1 MAEEDGLAVVAPAPA
16 EFNRNLRCCVTC
28 RLVKTLD
35 QFYEQGCENCPFLDM
50 VEDRERIDDCTTT
63 EFQGM
68 VAVIDPEKSWA
79 AKWTHHKK
87 HVPGC
92 YALAVQSD
100 LPQHITEILESNGIQ
115 PIQDD

>member
-1 MAEEDGLAVVAPAPA
+1 MADDAVVAPAPA

-63 EFQGM
+63 EFQ
-68 VAVIDPEKSWA
+68 
-79 AKWTHHKK
+79 
-87 HVPGC
+87 
-92 YALAVQSD
+92 VQ
-100 LPQHITEILESNGIQ
+100 
-115 PIQDD
+115 

>member
-1 MAEEDGLAVVAPAPA
+1 MAEEDASATVAPAPA

-63 EFQGM
+63 EFQVSSVHYLTGHPM
-68 VAVIDPEKSWA
+68 PRNWNR
-79 AKWTHHKK
+79 T
-87 HVPGC
+87 P
-92 YALAVQSD
+92 Y
-100 LPQHITEILESNGIQ
+100 
-115 PIQDD
+115 